1 MRRFAIIF
9 ALLWAVASAAE
20 SQIERPGAFETVS
33 ACRGLSCL
41 WSLDRAAHLHQG
53 PYEFFT
59 VDPADRS
66 SNGKLIVMKGD
77 RKVLETRLDDLSAS
91 ISMTWAEGLGS
102 FAVTWSDGGGL
113 GGFHVKVFTW
123 NGTGFVETPTPN
135 KALTHFRALH
145 NCKARGD
152 NEQAYRFE
160 GRGSELFLILSVY
173 NSSDCG
179 LEMGHTEGYLVRV
192 KDGTILR
199 CYSTREMNLYI
210 TKHPE
215 GS

>member
-9 ALLWAVASAAE
+9 ALLWAVVSAAE
-20 SQIERPGAFETVS
+20 AQIERPGAFETVS
-33 ACRGLSCL
+33 ACCGLSCL
-41 WSLDRAAHLHQG
+41 WSLDSTVHLHQG

-59 VDPADRS
+59 VDPADGS

-91 ISMTWAEGLGS
+91 ISMTWAEGLGN

-113 GGFHVKVFTW
+113 GGFHVKVFSR
-123 NGTGFVETPTPN
+123 NGNDFVELPTPL
-135 KALTHFRALH
+135 KALTHFRTLH
-145 NCKARGD
+145 DCKTRGD

-160 GRGSELFLILSVY
+160 ARGSELFLILSVY
-173 NSSDCG
+173 NTSDCG
-179 LEMGHTEGYLVRV
+179 LEMGHAEGYLVRV

-199 CYSTREMNLYI
+199 CYSTREMNQYI
-210 TKHPE
+210 RKHPE